1 MMSIHAVRLLVVSG
15 DYAVLQRTREAF
27 DPESMQITSAFSH
40 RDLLYM
46 LDTEFFDLAL
56 VDSAMY
62 DRESGEATYQLLS
75 RRLPTMIFA
84 RENWV
89 ADCEAFIIGALT
101 PRTLQLAVQT
111 VLADVEP
118 QDESQEMEQVE
129 TLISLGKS
137 LTEVL
142 DLSEVLNR
150 IVTAAWNLTKAEE
163 GMLLMPDDDDE
174 GRLYLRARVG
184 IDDDVAKNFRIKTED
199 SVAGQVLRE
208 GKAQRVGHQ
217 GLQKVKTQYFV
228 KALLYVPIILKNKPI
243 GVLGVNNKFS
253 ETSFT
258 PNQEELLR
266 NLASYAAIAIENAR
280 IHEESV
286 RRALELQSLVDASHI
301 FNSSLSLAQT
311 LPNIGRHLVQLLDV
325 SWSEIYRW
333 DHESNSLHRLA
344 RYQQSLWRANSGPV
358 VDLEQRPL
366 LRAAMQEQRPASV
379 RMRDASA
386 GVEQAYLKRLAVE
399 RMMFLPIVTDNQSL
413 GAVRL
418 FWVQG
423 GSENRLAPDVLSRVQ
438 RLGLEA
444 LVMLMQTNVWRQG
457 IQLFRKAEEINAL
470 TGADWCEFA
479 TVSGKS
485 RLVIQVAV
493 GVGVWPEAPYPEIDI
508 NRFTDLADV
517 LAYGRPFHKQR
528 DPYHEGPQA
537 LLDYMYSESLL
548 GLPLIQRG
556 QVSGLVLFG
565 DTRYQREF
573 NERDLNLGKA
583 IVGQAAT
590 ALENASLFHDLQR
603 SVKDLR
609 EAQDI
614 LVQTA
619 RLAAMGELAA
629 AVAHQIN
636 NPLTTILV
644 DTELMLSDETP
655 NTPNYE
661 SLTAILRAGKRA
673 ASVVR
678 RLLAAARPNFYEDAT
693 PEPVDVVETIEGTLS
708 LVNSHIRQNGIRINA
723 HLPETPLPRIMA
735 VPGQLDDIW
744 LNLLLNA
751 HDALIEH
758 QTPAPEIGVEVKH
771 ILSDGCI
778 DVRIWDNGPGIPE
791 VILAEI
797 FKPFFTTKPI
807 GQGTGLGLHISRQVV
822 ERVGGEIRIQPSESG
837 GACFFVRLPVNKDKK

>member
-1 MMSIHAVRLLVVSG
+1 MSIHDVRLLVISG
-15 DYAVLQRTREAF
+15 DYAVYQRTREAF
-27 DPESMQITSAFSH
+27 DSDSVKLTSAYSH
-40 RDLLYM
+40 HDMLYM
-46 LDTEFFDLAL
+46 LDTELLDVAL
-56 VDSAMY
+56 VDSAMLER
-62 DRESGEATYQLLS
+62 DSAEASYLTLT
-75 RRLPTMIFA
+75 RNTRLPYVIFA
-84 RENWV
+84 PDGWTSQ
-89 ADCEAFIIGALT
+89 ADAFVIGALT
-101 PRTLQLAVQT
+101 PKTLQLAIQA
-111 VLADVEP
+111 VLADAAPE
-118 QDESQEMEQVE
+118 DESQEMEQVE

-150 IVTAAWNLTKAEE
+150 IVTAAWDLTKAEE

-228 KALLYVPIILKNKPI
+228 KSLLYVPIILKNKPI
-243 GVLGVNNKFS
+243 GVLGVNNKFA

-258 PNQEELLR
+258 ANQEELLR

-333 DHESNSLHRLA
+333 DHETNSLHRLA
-344 RYQQSLWRANSGPV
+344 RYQQSLWRMNSGPV
-358 VDLEQRPL
+358 IDLEQRPL
-366 LRAAMQEQRPASV
+366 LRAAIQEQRPASV
-379 RMRDASA
+379 RMRDTAA

-399 RMMFLPIVTDNQSL
+399 QMMFIPIVTDNQPL

-418 FWVQG
+418 FWAQG
-423 GSENRLAPDVLSRVQ
+423 SAENRLAPEVLSRVQ

-444 LVMLMQTNVWRQG
+444 LIVLLQTNVGRQG
-457 IQLFRKAEEINAL
+457 FQLFRKAEEINAL
-470 TGADWCEFA
+470 TGSDWCEFA
-479 TVSGKS
+479 TVSGKG

-493 GVGVWPEAPYPEIDI
+493 GVGIWLEAPYPEIDLE
-508 NRFTDLADV
+508 RFNELADV
-517 LAYGRPFHKQR
+517 LSYGRPFHKQR
-528 DPYHEGPQA
+528 DAYQDTEQP
-537 LLDYMYSESLL
+537 LLDSMYSESLL

-556 QVSGLVLFG
+556 QVGGLVLFG

-644 DTELMLSDETP
+644 DTELMLTDEPPTSQ
-655 NTPNYE
+655 NYE
-661 SLTAILRAGKRA
+661 ALVAILRAGKRA

-693 PEPVDVVETIEGTLS
+693 AEPVDVIETIEGTLS
-708 LVNSHIRQNGIRINA
+708 LVHSHIRQNGIRINA
-723 HLPETPLPRIMA
+723 KLPKNPLPRIMA
-735 VPGQLDDIW
+735 IPGQLDDIW

-751 HDALIEH
+751 HDALVEH
-758 QTPAPEIGVEVKH
+758 RTPSPEITVTVDYIPE
-771 ILSDGCI
+771 DCI
-778 DVRIWDNGPGIPE
+778 DVSIADNGPGIPAP
-791 VILAEI
+791 ILAEI
-797 FKPFFTTKPI
+797 FKPFFTTKPV

-822 ERVGGEIRIQPSESG
+822 ERVGGEIRIQASESG
-837 GACFFVRLPVNKDKK
+837 GACFFVRLPVKKDKK